1 MKSLDEAFNKQRQL
15 LKSFADVAAYKL
27 GGTNKFTKGIFGVD
41 HLLLG
46 GLPST
51 RVFNGSTARVSG
63 RCELELVARVRVSGS
78 SFKVDKWFLGLEFPD
93 FTATIEPNSAYS
105 AILNNLSSGYLQ
117 LLSEDEGLS
126 QGLQAYE
133 VSLDGVPVEITNH
146 TKNLIATPQKLVE
159 QALSLLAE
167 CQYPASDGLLVATGG
182 LGALFEVKKGQSVI
196 CEILS

>member
-51 RVFNGSTARVSG
+51 RVFNGSTARMSG

-105 AILNNLSSGYLQ
+105 AIVNNLSSGYLQ
-117 LLSEDEGLS
+117 LLSENEGLS
-126 QGLQAYE
+126 HGQQAYE
-133 VSLDGVPVEITNH
+133 VSLDGVPVEVTNH
-146 TKNLIATPQKLVE
+146 TRNLTAMPQQLVA
-159 QALSLLAE
+159 QALGLLKE
-167 CQYPASDGLLVATGG
+167 SRYPISDGLLVATGG
-182 LGALFEVKKGQSVI
+182 LGTLFEVKKGQSVV
-196 CEILS
+196 CEVLS